1 MKNKRIIL
9 SGKDHYSRCI
19 KVDENVD
26 EVNEKPSSIHKYRV
40 LMVSEDERIV
50 ASETTEDKLVVD
62 YIDDH
67 IAGVFRMVERDG
79 KKEMVPFKGLFIAV
93 WFEGKSAKKIR
104 FVWSEMLE
112 NSYKYAGFTSYGI
125 EQHIIMKLCDII
137 FSQLIAVVSSSLSER
152 FKASEVEEYIDKQL
166 IVEE

>member
-9 SGKDHYSRCI
+9 GGKGHYSQCI
-19 KVDENVD
+19 KMSDNTD
-26 EVNEKPSSIHKYRV
+26 EVKEKPSSIPKYKV

-67 IAGVFRMVERDG
+67 IAGVFRMVEKDG
-79 KKEMVPFKGLFIAV
+79 KKEMVPFNGLFIAV

-125 EQHIIMKLCDII
+125 EQHIIMKLCDIV
-137 FSQLIAVVSSSLSER
+137 FSQLIAVVSGPLSKQ
-152 FKASEVEEYIDKQL
+152 FKELATEQYIDKQL
-166 IVEE
+166 MLEE